1 MIIDS
6 FNVYSRCLMPAEMLH
21 SINKNECF
29 STSGRYNAHQG
40 LDFVLEEYNRNI
52 KRHVSGVAN
61 SVKWETVIK
70 IYECLETMSEN
81 INKLIGLSE
90 HKNSQDKS
98 KNSQK

>member
-1 MIIDS
+1 
-6 FNVYSRCLMPAEMLH
+6 MPAEILL
-21 SINKNECF
+21 SINKNESF

-90 HKNSQDKS
+90 HKNSQDK
-98 KNSQK
+98 